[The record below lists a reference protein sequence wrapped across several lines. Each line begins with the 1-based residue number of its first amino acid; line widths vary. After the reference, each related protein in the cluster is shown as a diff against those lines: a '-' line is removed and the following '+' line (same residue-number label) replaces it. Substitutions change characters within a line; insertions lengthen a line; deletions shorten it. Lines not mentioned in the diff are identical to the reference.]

1 MTHWFASSNRD
12 NWEIIRKKNIWGI
25 PKRNKAIIQ
34 RAQVGDT
41 IVIYVAQ
48 KKEGDTVLPSAVVGA
63 YEIVSEGYED
73 HKPIFITPESMGN
86 EVFPY
91 RVKLRPIKIFTEP
104 VEFKPLIPGL
114 KFIKNKTMWTGHI
127 RVAMRTIP
135 EEDYASIMN
144 AAETPR
150 G

>member
-1 MTHWFASSNRD
+1 MSYWFASSNRD

-34 RAQVGDT
+34 RAQIGDA

-48 KKEGDTVLPSAVVGA
+48 KKEGDVVLPPAIAGV

-73 HKPIFITPESMGN
+73 QKPLFITPEHMGD

-91 RVKLRPIKIFTEP
+91 RFKLRPIKIFAEP
-104 VEFKPLIPGL
+104 VEFKPLIPRL
-114 KFIKNKTMWTGHI
+114 AFIKNKTLWTGHI

-135 EEDYASIMN
+135 EEDYQLILSQ
-144 AAETPR
+144 